1 MRQCAYRSFWDEFPL
16 HPVERVFSHR
26 RYPVSMSALDKW
38 YDYMKS
44 HDRTALWDLLHP
56 DAVFESPVV
65 HTPQRGR
72 DITFKY
78 LSSAEKVLGGPGFTY
93 VGEWRSDSGAVLE
106 FEKEIDG
113 IRINGV
119 DIIGFSEDGRIKHFK
134 VMVRPLKA
142 INLLHRLMGEQL
154 SML

>member
-1 MRQCAYRSFWDEFPL
+1 MTTT
-16 HPVERVFSHR
+16 
-26 RYPVSMSALDKW
+26 ALAKW
-38 YDYMKS
+38 YGYMKS
-44 HDRTALWDLLHP
+44 HDHAALWDLLHP

-72 DITFKY
+72 DVTFKY
-78 LSSAEKVLGGPGFTY
+78 LSSAEKVLGGPDFRY
-93 VGEWRSDSGAVLE
+93 IGEWRSDTGAVLE
-106 FEKEIDG
+106 FENEIEG

-119 DIIGFSEDGRIKHFK
+119 DIISFSEDGRIAHFK

-154 SML
+154 AKQ

>member
-1 MRQCAYRSFWDEFPL
+1 
-16 HPVERVFSHR
+16 
-26 RYPVSMSALDKW
+26 
-38 YDYMKS
+38 
-44 HDRTALWDLLHP
+44 
-56 DAVFESPVV
+56 V

-78 LSSAEKVLGGPGFTY
+78 LASAEKVLGGPGFAY
-93 VGEWRSDSGAVLE
+93 VGEWRSETGAVLE
-106 FEKEIDG
+106 FENEVEG

-119 DIIGFSEDGRIKHFK
+119 DIITFNADGKITHFK

-154 SML
+154 VKLAGGVAKSQSLS

>member
-1 MRQCAYRSFWDEFPL
+1 MT
-16 HPVERVFSHR
+16 
-26 RYPVSMSALDKW
+26 
-38 YDYMKS
+38 S
-44 HDRTALWDLLHP
+44 HDTAVLWDLLHP

-72 DITFKY
+72 DIVFKY
-78 LSSAEKVLGGPGFTY
+78 LASAEKVLGGPGFRY
-93 VGEWRSDSGAVLE
+93 VGEWRNDTGAVLE
-106 FEKEIDG
+106 FETEIEG

-119 DIIGFSEDGRIKHFK
+119 DIISFDADHCITHFK

-154 SML
+154 AKP